1 MGTPEISL
9 VIPTRNTRESTLR
22 TLASIESERAS
33 TNVEIIV
40 VNDEGSDGTA
50 EAISSQH
57 PGVTL
62 LRNANRMRF
71 AGTANRG
78 LRLARAPLVM
88 CLNSDAR
95 LRPGSLRAIAA
106 WFAGDPKSGIAGAQ
120 LVDSRGND
128 EWSGGPEPTPFW
140 CLLAASGVASRIAR
154 ARGGARVQTRVDWV
168 AGTAM
173 AIRREV
179 LAEVGLFDESYAFYA
194 QDLELC
200 VRARRAGWSVGL
212 VSDAI
217 VEHERGTTVRQ
228 EAANAD
234 GVDLAALWSD
244 LCLWASRC
252 HGPRRA
258 ESFRRAIRAGAWIR
272 LVLSTTATE
281 RARARHAVRQLN
293 SQRFQSE

>member
-1 MGTPEISL
+1 MGAPEISI

-22 TLASIESERAS
+22 TLASIESERDSA
-33 TNVEIIV
+33 NVEIIV
-40 VNDEGSDGTA
+40 VDDEGSDGTA

-78 LRLARAPLVM
+78 LRVARAPLVM
-88 CLNSDAR
+88 CLNSDAL
-95 LRPGSLRAIAA
+95 LRPGSLRAIVA
-106 WFAGDPKSGIAGAQ
+106 WFAGDPKSGIAGAR

-128 EWSGGPEPTPFW
+128 EWSGGPEPTPSW
-140 CLLAASGVASRIAR
+140 CLVAASGVASRIAR
-154 ARGGARVQTRVDWV
+154 ARGGARVQARVDWV

-173 AIRREV
+173 TIRREV
-179 LAEVGLFDESYAFYA
+179 LAEVGLFEESYAFYA

-200 VRARRAGWSVGL
+200 FRARRAGWIVGL
-212 VSDAI
+212 VREAT

-258 ESFRRAIRAGAWIR
+258 ESFRRAIRTGAWIR
-272 LVLSTTATE
+272 LVLSPTVSE
-281 RARARHAVRQLN
+281 RSRVRSALRQLR
-293 SQRFQSE
+293 SQPL